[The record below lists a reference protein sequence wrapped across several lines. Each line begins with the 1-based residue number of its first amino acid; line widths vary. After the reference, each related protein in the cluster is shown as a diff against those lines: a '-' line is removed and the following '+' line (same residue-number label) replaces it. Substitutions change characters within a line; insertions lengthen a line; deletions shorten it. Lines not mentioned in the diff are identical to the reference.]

1 MRADGLRIMEMY
13 RNALFH
19 EELET
24 ARLDAWN
31 DASWEEE
38 EVEKDGDQSVG
49 DKYDDRRETQMNG
62 VELGGTVVDLGEE
75 EVKGG

>member
-1 MRADGLRIMEMY
+1 MY
-13 RNALFH
+13 RNALFR

-38 EVEKDGDQSVG
+38 EVEEDGDQGVG
-49 DKYDDRRETQMNG
+49 DKHEDQREIQANR
-62 VELGGTVVDLGEE
+62 VVLGGAVVDLGEE